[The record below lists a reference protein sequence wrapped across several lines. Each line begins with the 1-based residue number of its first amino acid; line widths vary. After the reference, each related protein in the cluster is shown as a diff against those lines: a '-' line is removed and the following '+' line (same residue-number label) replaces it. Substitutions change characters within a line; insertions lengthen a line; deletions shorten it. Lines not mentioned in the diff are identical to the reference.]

1 MRIIILKTN
10 KVETACDLQ
19 EDNCQGIN
27 CKTCQFNK
35 IGVDVEYLKNNIY
48 TSILYFLNSNKDKTN
63 NYDKSEELS
72 KIIIDVLLKEESDQE
87 KIGFHIFEKII
98 H

>member
-19 EDNCQGIN
+19 EYNCQGIN

-48 TSILYFLNSNKDKTN
+48 TSILCFLNSNKDKTD
-63 NYDKSEELS
+63 NYDKSKELS
-72 KIIIDVLLKEESDQE
+72 KIIINVLLKEESDQE
-87 KIGFHIFEKII
+87 KIGFHIFKKLI

>member
-10 KVETACDLQ
+10 EIETACDKQ
-19 EDNCQGIN
+19 ENDCQGIN

-35 IGVDVEYLKNNIY
+35 IGVDVNFLKDKIY
-48 TSILYFLNSNKDKTN
+48 TATRDFLLKSKYDVYDNSKFLSNLFISILLN
-63 NYDKSEELS
+63 EEA
-72 KIIIDVLLKEESDQE
+72 DEQ
-87 KIGFHIFEKII
+87 KIGSIIFKKII

>member
-48 TSILYFLNSNKDKTN
+48 TSILYFLNSNKDKTD
-63 NYDKSEELS
+63 NYDKSKELS

-87 KIGFHIFEKII
+87 KIGFHIFKKLI